1 MIDSVV
7 RPLTFHELVPNAWLR
22 SKGPEEDAVL
32 CGLYPS
38 ALISSDQLEN
48 HLAEVTALTGSIC
61 PNGIQISALGSL
73 KFELMA
79 SRSLAVCYS
88 KARRVFYLQLDK
100 IPVPEGDYLLI
111 SAPIAGGTGG
121 EAAAREAVSA
131 ARGLIVSLFGHTAAD
146 QRTCEF
152 FLKSN
157 GHLAYASAVQENHLS
172 LSRFRFL
179 PSEWTT
185 SLVER
190 FQYLD
195 KDTQQRFRLA
205 VRYLDRAAG
214 EVDPTVRFS
223 NTWIALEI
231 ASSGSPDSLIKK
243 ITVDGQK
250 SGTLGQLDLARNAL
264 FHRGQ
269 APNISQNAERVLYL
283 AALSDVLFRVG
294 IEPQAVAALVAEIE
308 SKPDSETV
316 ISGAVSEL
324 VAVDLSGLGFDE
336 V

>member
-1 MIDSVV
+1 MVEVAALADS
-7 RPLTFHELVPNAWLR
+7 
-22 SKGPEEDAVL
+22 
-32 CGLYPS
+32 
-38 ALISSDQLEN
+38 IS
-48 HLAEVTALTGSIC
+48 

-73 KFELMA
+73 KFELLA
-79 SRSLAVCYS
+79 SRSLAVCYHR
-88 KARRVFYLQLDK
+88 AQRFFYLQLDK

-111 SAPIAGGTGG
+111 SAPIDRKAGG

-152 FLKSN
+152 FLKSD
-157 GHLAYASAVQENHLS
+157 GHLAYASAAQENHLS
-172 LSRFRFL
+172 LSHFRFL
-179 PSEWTT
+179 PSEWTK
-185 SLVER
+185 LLAER
-190 FQYLD
+190 FRYLD
-195 KDTQQRFRLA
+195 QDTQQRFRLTI
-205 VRYLDRAAG
+205 RYLDRAAG

-231 ASSGSPDSLIKK
+231 AASGSPDSLIKK
-243 ITVDGQK
+243 ITADGQK

-269 APNISQNAERVLYL
+269 APHISQNAERVLYL

-294 IEPQAVAALVAEIE
+294 VEPQAVAALVAQIE
-308 SKPDSETV
+308 SRPDSETV

-324 VAVDLSGLGFDE
+324 IAVDLTGLGFDDT
-336 V
+336 